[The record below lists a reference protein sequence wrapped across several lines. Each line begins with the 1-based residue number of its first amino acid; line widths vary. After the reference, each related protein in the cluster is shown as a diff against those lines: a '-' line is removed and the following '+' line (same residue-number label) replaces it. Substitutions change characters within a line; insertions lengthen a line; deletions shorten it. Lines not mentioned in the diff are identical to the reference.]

1 MERTLTYTTDHF
13 ISPLPV
19 SHFLKQKGFSSQN
32 LVQLKKDPTAVQ
44 ANGIPCFMN
53 HILQPGDT
61 LTLHIHEEH
70 SSEKI
75 PPVELPLDIIYED
88 EDLMVINKPAGMPIH
103 PSMNNYYN
111 SLANSLAYYFAQQ
124 NCPFVFRCINRLDRD
139 TSGLTIVAKHYVSA
153 GMLSTMIANKAS
165 SGITREYLAI
175 VKGSVL
181 PSGGTITAP
190 LGRKEGSI
198 IERCVDFEKGES
210 AVTHYRVL
218 DEKNGHS
225 LVSLILETGRTHQIR
240 IHMKYLGYPLIGD
253 YLYNPDMALIQR
265 QALHAWKLSFVHP
278 ITGEKM
284 QFTAPLPEDM
294 AKVATE
300 IPRCFS
306 ISIQSDVA
314 VFLILLDFTAPATW
328 IAPPNNN
335 NFSVS
340 VVLPASGWLIMANV
354 LLLSISSEY
363 WLILFYMYI
372 LLSVTL
378 CYSCSRPS

>member
-1 MERTLTYTTDHF
+1 MSNHREREYFMERTLNYTTENL
-13 ISPLPV
+13 ITSMPV

-32 LVQLKKDPTAVQ
+32 LVQLKKNPDAVL
-44 ANGIPCFMN
+44 ANEVPCFMN
-53 HILQPGDT
+53 HVLHPGDT
-61 LTLHIHEEH
+61 LTLHIREAR

-75 PPVELPLDIIYED
+75 PPVELPLDIVYED

-111 SLANSLAYYFAQQ
+111 SMANALAYYFDQQ
-124 NCPFVFRCINRLDRD
+124 NRPFVFRCINRLDRD

-153 GMLSTMIANKAS
+153 GMLSAMIANKAT

-175 VKGSVL
+175 VKGSVQ
-181 PSGGTITAP
+181 PPEGTITAP

-198 IERCVDFEKGES
+198 IERTIDFEKGES
-210 AVTHYRVL
+210 AITHYKVL

-240 IHMKYLGYPLIGD
+240 IHMKHLGYPLIGD
-253 YLYNPDMALIQR
+253 YLYNPDMERIQR

-294 AKVATE
+294 AKVAGDTPWV
-300 IPRCFS
+300 I
-306 ISIQSDVA
+306 
-314 VFLILLDFTAPATW
+314 
-328 IAPPNNN
+328 
-335 NFSVS
+335 
-340 VVLPASGWLIMANV
+340 
-354 LLLSISSEY
+354 
-363 WLILFYMYI
+363 
-372 LLSVTL
+372 
-378 CYSCSRPS
+378 

>member
-1 MERTLTYTTDHF
+1 
-13 ISPLPV
+13 
-19 SHFLKQKGFSSQN
+19 
-32 LVQLKKDPTAVQ
+32 
-44 ANGIPCFMN
+44 MN

-61 LTLHIHEEH
+61 LTLHIWENH

-75 PPVELPLDIIYED
+75 PPVNLPLNIVYED
-88 EDLMVINKPAGMPIH
+88 ADLMVINKPAGMPIH

-111 SLANSLAYYFAQQ
+111 SLANALAYYFEQQ

-153 GMLSTMIANKAS
+153 GMLSAMIANKAT

-175 VKGSVL
+175 AKGSVRPL
-181 PSGGTITAP
+181 EGTITAP

-198 IERCVDFEKGES
+198 IERTVDFENGES

-253 YLYNPDMALIQR
+253 YLYNPDMEQIQR

-294 AKVATE
+294 A
-300 IPRCFS
+300 
-306 ISIQSDVA
+306 A
-314 VFLILLDFTAPATW
+314 VLYP
-328 IAPPNNN
+328 
-335 NFSVS
+335 
-340 VVLPASGWLIMANV
+340 
-354 LLLSISSEY
+354 
-363 WLILFYMYI
+363 
-372 LLSVTL
+372 
-378 CYSCSRPS
+378 

>member
-1 MERTLTYTTDHF
+1 MMSNHREREYFMERTLNYTTENL
-13 ISPLPV
+13 ITSMPV

-32 LVQLKKDPTAVQ
+32 LVQLKKNPDAVL
-44 ANGIPCFMN
+44 ANEVPCFMN
-53 HILQPGDT
+53 HVLHPGDT
-61 LTLHIHEEH
+61 LTLHIREAR

-75 PPVELPLDIIYED
+75 PPVELPLDIVYED

-111 SLANSLAYYFAQQ
+111 SMANALAYYFDQQ
-124 NCPFVFRCINRLDRD
+124 NRPFVFRCINRLDRD

-153 GMLSTMIANKAS
+153 GMLSAMIANKAA

-175 VKGSVL
+175 VKGSVQ
-181 PSGGTITAP
+181 PPEGTITAP

-198 IERCVDFEKGES
+198 IERTIDFEKGES
-210 AVTHYRVL
+210 AITHYKVL

-253 YLYNPDMALIQR
+253 YLYNPDMEQIQR

-294 AKVATE
+294 AKVAGDT
-300 IPRCFS
+300 P
-306 ISIQSDVA
+306 
-314 VFLILLDFTAPATW
+314 W
-328 IAPPNNN
+328 
-335 NFSVS
+335 
-340 VVLPASGWLIMANV
+340 
-354 LLLSISSEY
+354 
-363 WLILFYMYI
+363 
-372 LLSVTL
+372 VT
-378 CYSCSRPS
+378 

>member
-1 MERTLTYTTDHF
+1 M
-13 ISPLPV
+13 
-19 SHFLKQKGFSSQN
+19 
-32 LVQLKKDPTAVQ
+32 Q

-111 SLANSLAYYFAQQ
+111 SLANGLAYYFAQQ

-139 TSGLTIVAKHYVSA
+139 TSGLTIIAKHYVSA
-153 GMLSTMIANKAS
+153 GMLSAMIANKAT

-175 VKGSVL
+175 VKGSVK
-181 PSGGTITAP
+181 PTKGTITAP

-198 IERCVDFEKGES
+198 IERTVDFEKGES
-210 AVTHYRVL
+210 AVTHYKLL

-253 YLYNPDMALIQR
+253 YLYNPDMEQIQR

-294 AKVATE
+294 AKVAGDT
-300 IPRCFS
+300 PWS
-306 ISIQSDVA
+306 IS
-314 VFLILLDFTAPATW
+314 
-328 IAPPNNN
+328 
-335 NFSVS
+335 
-340 VVLPASGWLIMANV
+340 
-354 LLLSISSEY
+354 
-363 WLILFYMYI
+363 
-372 LLSVTL
+372 
-378 CYSCSRPS
+378 

>member
-1 MERTLTYTTDHF
+1 MSNHIEREYFMERTLTYTTENL
-13 ISPLPV
+13 ITPLPV

-32 LVQLKKDPTAVQ
+32 LVQLKKAPSAVL
-44 ANGIPCFMN
+44 ANGVPCFMN
-53 HILQPGDT
+53 HMLQPGDT
-61 LTLHIHEEH
+61 LTLWIREVR

-75 PPVELPLDIIYED
+75 PPVDLPLNIVYED

-111 SLANSLAYYFAQQ
+111 SMANALAYYFEQQ

-153 GMLSTMIANKAS
+153 GMLSTMIANKVA
-165 SGITREYLAI
+165 SGIMREYLAI
-175 VKGSVL
+175 VKGSVQ
-181 PSGGTITAP
+181 PSEGTITAP

-198 IERCVDFEKGES
+198 IERTVDFEKGES

-253 YLYNPDMALIQR
+253 YLYNPDIEQIQR

-278 ITGEKM
+278 ITGEEM

-294 AKVATE
+294 AKVAGDT
-300 IPRCFS
+300 P
-306 ISIQSDVA
+306 
-314 VFLILLDFTAPATW
+314 W
-328 IAPPNNN
+328 
-335 NFSVS
+335 
-340 VVLPASGWLIMANV
+340 
-354 LLLSISSEY
+354 
-363 WLILFYMYI
+363 
-372 LLSVTL
+372 VT
-378 CYSCSRPS
+378 